1 VTKSERVAKVL
12 GWMIVGGILA
22 ATAALIA
29 GIGVLVKM
37 DPDAPT
43 PHSAED
49 EPPAGADDIGEQP
62 EERSLRDEPELQEP
76 SWEDQPDSGPSEPT
90 A

>member
-1 VTKSERVAKVL
+1 MTKSERVAKVL
-12 GWMIVGGILA
+12 GWTIVGGILA

-29 GIGVLVKM
+29 GIGVLAQM
-37 DPDAPT
+37 DQDPPT

-49 EPPAGADDIGEQP
+49 EPPADAEDIGEQP

>member
-1 VTKSERVAKVL
+1 MTKSERIAKVL
-12 GWMIVGGILA
+12 GWAIVAGILA
-22 ATAALIA
+22 ATAALIS
-29 GIGVLVKM
+29 GIGVLARM

-49 EPPAGADDIGEQP
+49 EPPADADDIGEQP

-76 SWEDQPDSGPSEPT
+76 SWEDQPDSGSSEPK